1 MNTIVKMI
9 LPAAVFVLAS
19 AGAVGTKV
27 ERDNASKKALTTEW
41 IQINNNPNDC
51 EEREVSCTP
60 ENIAPIC
67 TSDSDNKQVFR
78 KNAAGQCSVQLY
90 KLDDN

>member
-19 AGAVGTKV
+19 AGAVGTKA
-27 ERDNASKKALTTEW
+27 ERDNAFKKALTTEY

-51 EEREVSCTP
+51 EERVVNCSTDSG
-60 ENIAPIC
+60 PIC
-67 TSDSDNKQVFR
+67 TADSDNKQVFR
-78 KNAAGQCSVQLY
+78 KNAAGQCSIQLY

>member
-27 ERDNASKKALTTEW
+27 ERDNASKKSLTTEC
-41 IQINNNPNDC
+41 ILINNNPNDC

-67 TSDSDNKQVFR
+67 TADSDNKQVFR